1 MGSDIDHWERTRKD
15 LRACRQAGA
24 VARRNLIIKTLS
36 QLLVEER
43 RKEYF
48 EEADKFGSRGASTV
62 TLEERYKTVK
72 PTQRK
77 TVYTDDARPLAAVA
91 ALLDQN
97 ETRSLEGFTLYIEKL
112 VSCQSSAGKWS
123 QDGISF
129 SWPLLQLP
137 NTTQPKLESSQRP
150 QYSDIEGDNNNQ
162 SGQTKDGSN
171 EYFGN
176 ETAAASKRKPGR
188 EYRYKASCLLCD
200 GAMPARDLTTLRN
213 HYENAHQ
220 EKMRTPCS
228 RSQCKTSHI
237 ITGWNE
243 WVAHIER
250 YHGFHNAPKPRTMVD
265 LRCLLCD
272 NTRIVSRSGLSLHTA
287 SCHSKYFEPP
297 RPCSACPLKES
308 ADDEGTPMISSLS
321 EWCSHVALA
330 HGGPQGAPSPPS
342 SLKVSC
348 LLCEKE
354 VVNELT
360 HYTRKHATAF
370 DNPFPCPECNRQCVG
385 EVPLI
390 ADRDDWELHCII
402 KHGRTTVVFGQQ
414 GSKLS
419 RCLVCHRD
427 FGKVADHFTKAY
439 LSSLPFACREC
450 ERLEPPEKK
459 VQIQDRDEWVLH
471 CATVHADVSA
481 ALSAR
486 TATTQSK
493 RKRKAEDDLAW
504 EKKVKLSQDRGV
516 SRQDTQKLQS
526 VPTCFICAAPNLAG
540 YGDKIQV
547 TFKRWEDL

>member
-1 MGSDIDHWERTRKD
+1 
-15 LRACRQAGA
+15 
-24 VARRNLIIKTLS
+24 
-36 QLLVEER
+36 
-43 RKEYF
+43 
-48 EEADKFGSRGASTV
+48 
-62 TLEERYKTVK
+62 
-72 PTQRK
+72 
-77 TVYTDDARPLAAVA
+77 
-91 ALLDQN
+91 
-97 ETRSLEGFTLYIEKL
+97 
-112 VSCQSSAGKWS
+112 
-123 QDGISF
+123 
-129 SWPLLQLP
+129 
-137 NTTQPKLESSQRP
+137 
-150 QYSDIEGDNNNQ
+150 
-162 SGQTKDGSN
+162 
-171 EYFGN
+171 
-176 ETAAASKRKPGR
+176 
-188 EYRYKASCLLCD
+188 
-200 GAMPARDLTTLRN
+200 
-213 HYENAHQ
+213 
-220 EKMRTPCS
+220 
-228 RSQCKTSHI
+228 
-237 ITGWNE
+237 
-243 WVAHIER
+243 
-250 YHGFHNAPKPRTMVD
+250 MVD

-297 RPCSACPLKES
+297 RPCPACPLKES

-370 DNPFPCPECNRQCVG
+370 DKPFPCPECNRQCVG

-427 FGKVADHFTKAY
+427 FGKVADHFTKAH

-504 EKKVKLSQDRGV
+504 EKKVKLSPDRGV
-516 SRQDTQKLQS
+516 SRQDKQKLQS

-547 TFKRWEDL
+547 TFKRWEDLWKHTNTAHRTDQLWPFSCPECERIGHEESLDQIADIGEWCAHVHEHHAPRALAPYRCIMGCETFDDTDLLREHLIKIHSLLWTVHEKFHCPGCTRLGLEGPLISNFAEWKHHIDSEHDPRLLPPM